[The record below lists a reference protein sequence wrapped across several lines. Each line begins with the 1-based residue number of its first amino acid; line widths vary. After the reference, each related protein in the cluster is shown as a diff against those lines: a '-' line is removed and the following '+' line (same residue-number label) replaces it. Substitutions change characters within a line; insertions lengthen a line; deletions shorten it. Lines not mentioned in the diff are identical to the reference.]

1 MADAVVARRPCS
13 VGLIGAGAIG
23 TYLARA
29 LDADGIAVCGV
40 LVRNGRVWAAQHALE
55 GNATVYD
62 SLTGFLDQSPDLVI
76 ECAGQDAVAAYGPDI
91 LRNGTDLAII
101 STGALASPEL
111 HGDLH
116 AAATRSGARIVVP
129 HGAVAGCE
137 ALSAARHAGLDKVAY
152 IARKPPLA
160 WQGSPAENV
169 CNLASLK
176 DEQVIYDGT
185 ARLAARDFPQNANV
199 AAIIALAGIG
209 FDETR
214 VQLIAD
220 PAATQNTH
228 RLIASG
234 AFGEMDV
241 VIAAHAF
248 PENRKTSKLAALSLV
263 RLVRQ
268 RIDPLVI

>member
-1 MADAVVARRPCS
+1 MADAGVARRQCR

-23 TYLARA
+23 TYLARS
-29 LDADGIAVCGV
+29 LKADGIAVSGV
-40 LVRNGRVWAAQHALE
+40 LVRSGRLCAAQHALE
-55 GNATVYD
+55 GHATIYD
-62 SLTGFLDQSPDLVI
+62 TLTDFLDQGLELVI
-76 ECAGQDAVAAYGPDI
+76 ECAGQNAVATYGADI
-91 LRNGTDLAII
+91 LRNGTDFAII

-111 HGDLH
+111 YRDLH
-116 AAATRSGARIVVP
+116 AAASVSGARIVIP

-137 ALSAARHAGLDKVAY
+137 ALSAACHASLDKVTY

-160 WQGSPAENV
+160 WQGSPAETV
-169 CNLASLK
+169 CDLASLR

-214 VQLIAD
+214 VKLIAD

-228 RLIASG
+228 RLVASG
-234 AFGEMDV
+234 AFGELDV
-241 VIAAHAF
+241 MIAAHPF
-248 PENRKTSKLAALSLV
+248 PENCKTSMLAALSLA